1 MNKGQL
7 NWVFPDGDLPPH
19 GDNPDFLGHEALTVT
34 NLNETDAHLTIDII
48 FEDKDPV
55 KGLTFTLGAERVFC
69 FRLDYPICDQ
79 KFQIPHGQY
88 SIVVHSDVPV
98 VACFGRLD
106 VRQTNMAYYI
116 VQGYSY

>member
-34 NLNETDAHLTIDII
+34 NLNDTDAHLTIDII

-55 KGLTFTLGAERVFC
+55 KGLHLTVPAQRVICIRTDLPFC
-69 FRLDYPICDQ
+69 EEE
-79 KFQIPHGQY
+79 
-88 SIVVHSDVPV
+88 
-98 VACFGRLD
+98 
-106 VRQTNMAYYI
+106 
-116 VQGYSY
+116 